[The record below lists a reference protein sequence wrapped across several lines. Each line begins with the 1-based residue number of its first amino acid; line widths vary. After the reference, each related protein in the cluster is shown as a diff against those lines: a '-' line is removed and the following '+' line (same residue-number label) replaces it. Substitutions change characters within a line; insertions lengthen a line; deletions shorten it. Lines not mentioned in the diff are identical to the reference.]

1 MVIERLGP
9 EGHSTLETSMDDAL
23 VILTDEIARGF
34 MIFSRN
40 NQQLIESEEELRR
53 LKDSAEDPIRVMVI
67 PPVAGG

>member
-1 MVIERLGP
+1 VVIERLGP

-53 LKDSAEDPIRVMVI
+53 LKDSGEDPIRIMVI